1 MFKRILIANRGEIA
15 LRIIWACKELGIET
29 VAVYSTAD
37 ISSLHVHFADRRVCI
52 GGPKSDESY
61 LNIPAVIS
69 AAEITGAEAIH
80 PGYGF
85 LAENAHFAEIC
96 EECKIKFIGPTP
108 ESIRMMGNKSEARK
122 IMAKRNIPIIP
133 GSRDIILT
141 PDEAE
146 DIANQIGYPVML
158 KASAGGGG
166 RGMRIA
172 RNNEEVRKEYE
183 TARTEA
189 EASFG
194 VPDLYIEKH
203 IEQPRHIE
211 VQILADEHGNMIHLG
226 ERECSIQRRHQK
238 LIEESPS
245 PVVGKDLRKAMTDV
259 ALKAARTV
267 DYFNAGTIEFLLDKN
282 MNFYFMEMNTRI
294 QVEHPVTEWV
304 TGVDIVKEQIR
315 IADGQKLLYKQDDIQ
330 FRGHSIE
337 CRVNA
342 ETPDTFMPSP
352 GRITAFNTPKGPG
365 VRVDTAMYEGA
376 EIPPYYD
383 SMIAKVAVYGRDR
396 DEAINR
402 MRRALDMMVLEG
414 IHSNIPMHL
423 KILEDSDFKKGNLS
437 THFMERYM
445 PNKNQK

>member
-37 ISSLHVHFADRRVCI
+37 ISALHVHFADRRVCI

-69 AAEITGAEAIH
+69 AAEITGADAIH

-122 IMAKRNIPIIP
+122 LMAKRHIPIIP
-133 GSRDIILT
+133 GSRDIIST
-141 PDEAE
+141 GEEAR
-146 DIANQIGYPVML
+146 DIAGQIGYPVML

-172 RNNEEVRKEYE
+172 RNDEELLKEFD

-189 EASFG
+189 QASFG

-203 IEQPRHIE
+203 IEEPRHIE
-211 VQILADEHGNMIHLG
+211 VQILGDEHGNTIHLG

-245 PVVGKDLRKAMTDV
+245 PVVTKELRKAMTDV
-259 ALKAARTV
+259 ALKAAKTV

-282 MNFYFMEMNTRI
+282 MNFYFMEMNTRV

-304 TGVDIVKEQIR
+304 TGVDIIKDQIK
-315 IADGQKLLYKQDDIQ
+315 IAAGEKLAYKQDDIQ

-376 EIPPYYD
+376 EIPPFYD

-396 DEAINR
+396 AEAISR

-414 IHSNIPMHL
+414 IHSNIPMHM
-423 KILEDSDFKKGNLS
+423 KILNDPDFQKGNLS
-437 THFMERYM
+437 THFMERFM
-445 PNKNQK
+445 PNKNH

>member
-37 ISSLHVHFADRRVCI
+37 ASALHTHFADKRVCI
-52 GGPKSDESY
+52 GGPSSVESY

-69 AAEITGAEAIH
+69 AAEITGVDAIH

-96 EECKIKFIGPTP
+96 EECKIAFIGPKP
-108 ESIRMMGNKSEARK
+108 ETIRMMGNKSEARK
-122 IMAKRNIPIIP
+122 MMAEAGVPIIP
-133 GSRDIILT
+133 GSKEIVET
-141 PDEAE
+141 YEEAK
-146 DIANQIGYPVML
+146 DLAKQIGYPVML

-172 RNNEEVRKEYE
+172 SDDNELKKELE

-189 EASFG
+189 KVAFG
-194 VPDLYIEKH
+194 VEDVYLERYVDK
-203 IEQPRHIE
+203 PRHIE
-211 VQILADEHGNMIHLG
+211 VQILADNHGNVIHLG
-226 ERECSIQRRHQK
+226 ERECTIQRRHQK

-245 PVVGKDLRKAMTDV
+245 VAVTDGIRDKMTEAAV
-259 ALKAARTV
+259 KAAKKANYR
-267 DYFNAGTIEFLLDKN
+267 NAGTVEFLMDSKR
-282 MNFYFMEMNTRI
+282 NFYFMEMNTRI

-304 TGVDIVKEQIR
+304 TGIDLVKEQIK
-315 IADGQKLLYKQDDIQ
+315 IAAGEKLPYKQKDIQ

-342 ETPDTFMPSP
+342 ETPDTFIPSP
-352 GRITAFNTPKGPG
+352 GKVTAYNIPKGPG
-365 VRVDTAMYEGA
+365 VRVDTAIYEGG

-383 SMIAKVAVYGRDR
+383 SLIAKVVVYGKDR
-396 DEAINR
+396 EEAIAR
-402 MRRALDMMVLEG
+402 MQRSLDMMVLEG
-414 IHSNIPMHL
+414 IYSNIPMHQN
-423 KILEDSDFKKGNLS
+423 ILSEPDFVSGNFS
-437 THFMERYM
+437 TNFMERFI
-445 PNKNQK
+445 PKK